1 MDGKQVHGR
10 GMCLCIYGKEG
21 HAIMEEW
28 MFFLERYNGILTR
41 AAVLLMGLIAIW
53 LLARVLRQIKRLNK
67 SLGNITGNIQ
77 AYFDVILR
85 EEEEEKGQGKEQ
97 EPEAMPAPVHTAQE
111 GGQEACGKQDFDKEE
126 KEEIFNAVLQEYF
139 S

>member
-1 MDGKQVHGR
+1 
-10 GMCLCIYGKEG
+10 
-21 HAIMEEW
+21 
-28 MFFLERYNGILTR
+28 
-41 AAVLLMGLIAIW
+41 MGLIAIW

-67 SLGNITGNIQ
+67 SLGNITENIQ

-85 EEEEEKGQGKEQ
+85 EEEEDKGLEKNQ
-97 EPEAMPAPVHTAQE
+97 EPEPLPVPVHTTQE
-111 GGQEACGKQDFDKEE
+111 GGQEVSAKQDFDKEE